1 MPNVIYLKQSTA
13 VTLKIGPFLDD
24 ADGKTAETGL
34 AIAQADVRL
43 SKNGA
48 NIAQKNEATSCT
60 HDELGI
66 YGCPINATDTGTLGR
81 LQLWVHESGA
91 LPVWHDFMIVTANV
105 YDSLFSTDKLEVD
118 LLQMV
123 GVAQS
128 ATDLKDFADTGYDP
142 SGHKTQAQIKGTDD
156 IDLSATQKT
165 SVNTEVDTAL
175 SDIKLDHLIAVAD
188 ADDPVNDSIIAKIA
202 ASDGDWSGF
211 DKASDALEAIRDRGD
226 AAWITGGGG
235 GITDIINA
243 VPSIPTNIDI
253 ANTKTIR
260 LALYII
266 NSLDDLPSTAEITP
280 GTITIERSGDGG
292 TSWTAIVNAAAC
304 TEQAGQ
310 IYYDEVFDSGSGYAS
325 GDMVRITFKGQ
336 KITVSANDYEIT
348 GAGNGWIFHTR
359 IDGGVAGDSAAAV
372 ANAVWD
378 EAIADHVVGTSFGA
392 KNQKVVPSETIGD
405 YKADIAALAL
415 EATLTAMKGSGYL
428 EATDSL
434 EAIRNRGD
442 LSWITGTG
450 SAADIADA
458 VWDELQSGHVDA
470 GSFGKYLDTEVSGV
484 GGIGSGALT
493 CTWTQND
500 DQGSPIDN
508 CKIWITTDEAG
519 NNVVAGTL
527 HTNAN
532 GEAVFHIDAGTYYVF
547 REHAGYNF
555 TNPQTWVVS

>member
-1 MPNVIYLKQSTA
+1 MDMNLMH
-13 VTLKIGPFLDD
+13 TLKIGPFLDD

-34 AIAQADVRL
+34 TIAQADVRL

-60 HDELGI
+60 PDELGI
-66 YGCPINATDTGTLGR
+66 YGCPIDATDTATLGR

-91 LPVWHDFMIVTANV
+91 LPVWHDFMVIPANV

-165 SVNTEVDTAL
+165 SVNAEVDTAL

-292 TSWTAIVNAAAC
+292 TSWSTIVNAAAC

-310 IYYDEVFDSGSGYAS
+310 IYYDGVFDSGSGYAS
-325 GDMVRITFKGQ
+325 GDMIRITFKGQ

-348 GAGNGWIFHTR
+348 DGTYGWMFHTR

-392 KNQKVVPSETIGD
+392 KNQKVVPSETLDD
-405 YKADIAALAL
+405 YKASVAALAL
-415 EATLTAMKGSGYL
+415 EATLTAMKGATFS

-434 EAIRNRGD
+434 EALRNRGD
-442 LSWITGTG
+442 SAWITGG
-450 SAADIADA
+450 GASAADIADA
-458 VWDELQSGHVDA
+458 VWDELQSGHVGV

-484 GGIGSGALT
+484 GGVGSGGTL
-493 CTWTQND
+493 CTWTQKD
-500 DQGSPIDN
+500 DGDQPMDN
-508 CKIWITTDEAG
+508 VAVWITSDSDGT
-519 NNVVAGTL
+519 NVIAGTL
-527 HTNAN
+527 YTNAQ
-532 GEAVFHIDAGTYYVF
+532 GEVSFMLDVPQTVYVW
-547 REHAGYNF
+547 REHASYNF
-555 TNPQTWVVS
+555 SNPQTWVLS

>member
-1 MPNVIYLKQSTA
+1 MIYLKQSTA

-60 HDELGI
+60 HDELGV

-91 LPVWHDFMIVTANV
+91 LPVWHDFMVIPANV

-188 ADDPVNDSIIAKIA
+188 ADDPVNDSIIAKLA

-235 GITDIINA
+235 GISDIINV

-280 GTITIERSGDGG
+280 GTITIARSADGG
-292 TSWTAIVNAAAC
+292 TSWSTIVNAAAC
-304 TEQAGQ
+304 SEQAGQ
-310 IYYDEVFDSGSGYAS
+310 IV
-325 GDMVRITFKGQ
+325 TFKGQ

-348 GAGNGWIFHTR
+348 GAGNGWMFHTR
-359 IDGGVAGDSAAAV
+359 IDGGVAGDSASAV
-372 ANAVWD
+372 ADAVWD

-405 YKADIAALAL
+405 YKADVAALAL
-415 EATLTAMKGSGYL
+415 EATLTAMKGATFS

-442 LSWITGTG
+442 ISWITGG
-450 SAADIADA
+450 GASAGDIADA
-458 VWDELQSGHVDA
+458 VWDELQNGHVGA

-484 GGIGSGALT
+484 GGVGSGGTL
-493 CTWTQND
+493 CTWTQKD
-500 DQGSPIDN
+500 DGDQPMDN
-508 CKIWITTDEAG
+508 VAIWITSDSDGT
-519 NNVVAGTL
+519 NVIAGTL
-527 HTNAN
+527 YTNAQ
-532 GEAVFHIDAGTYYVF
+532 GEVSFMLDVPQTVYVW
-547 REHAGYNF
+547 REHASYNF
-555 TNPQTWVVS
+555 NNPQTWVLS

>member
-1 MPNVIYLKQSTA
+1 MIFLKQSTA

-24 ADGKTAETGL
+24 TDGKTAETGL
-34 AIAQADVRL
+34 TIAQADVRL

-48 NIAQKNEATSCT
+48 NIAQKTEASSCT

-91 LPVWHDFMIVTANV
+91 LPVWHDFMVIPANV
-105 YDSLFSTDKLEVD
+105 FDSLFSTDKLEVD
-118 LLQMV
+118 ILQIG

-165 SVNTEVDTAL
+165 SVNAEVDTAL
-175 SDIKLDHLIAVAD
+175 SAIKLDHLIAVAD
-188 ADDPVNDSIIAKIA
+188 ADDPVNDSIIAKLA

-235 GITDIINA
+235 GISDIINV

-280 GTITIERSGDGG
+280 GTVTIERSADGG
-292 TSWTAIVNAAAC
+292 TSWSAIVNAAAC
-304 TEQAGQ
+304 SEQAGQ
-310 IYYDEVFDSGSGYAS
+310 IYYDEVFDAGSGYAS
-325 GDMVRITFKGQ
+325 GDMIRITFKNQ

-378 EAIADHVVGTSFGA
+378 ELIADHVAAGSFGV
-392 KNQKVVPSETIGD
+392 KNQKVVPSETLND
-405 YKADIAALAL
+405 YKASVAALAL
-415 EATLTAMKGSGYL
+415 EATLTAMKGATYV

-442 LSWITGTG
+442 ISWITGGGG

-458 VWDELQSGHVDA
+458 VWDELQSGHVGA

-484 GGIGSGALT
+484 GGIGSGALS
-493 CTWTQND
+493 CTWTQKD
-500 DQGSPIDN
+500 DGDQPMDN
-508 CKIWITTDEAG
+508 VQVWITTDEAG
-519 NNVVAGTL
+519 NNVIAGTRL
-527 HTNAN
+527 TNAQ
-532 GEAVFHIDAGTYYVF
+532 GEATFMLDAQTVYIW
-547 REHAGYNF
+547 RERAGYNF
-555 TNPQTWVVS
+555 TNPQTWIVS